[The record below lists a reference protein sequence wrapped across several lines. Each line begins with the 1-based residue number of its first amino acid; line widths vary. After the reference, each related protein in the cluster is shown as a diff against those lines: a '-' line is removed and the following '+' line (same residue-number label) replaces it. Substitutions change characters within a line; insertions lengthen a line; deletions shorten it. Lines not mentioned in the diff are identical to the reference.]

1 MAYLGLTHSCLV
13 DLNVLTWFNLEVLKI
28 FYADVADNIVVSCC
42 WLRLK
47 FDIKVNVEV
56 GVGLC
61 HSVGV
66 DWETKVKTCNI
77 STTKEYT

>member
-1 MAYLGLTHSCLV
+1 MR
-13 DLNVLTWFNLEVLKI
+13 LE
-28 FYADVADNIVVSCC
+28 
-42 WLRLK
+42 

-56 GVGLC
+56 RVEVSVGVNVDVDVGLC

-66 DWETKVKTCNI
+66 DWATKVKACNI

>member
-1 MAYLGLTHSCLV
+1 M
-13 DLNVLTWFNLEVLKI
+13 
-28 FYADVADNIVVSCC
+28 
-42 WLRLK
+42 RLK

-56 GVGLC
+56 SVGVNVDVDVDVDVGLC

-66 DWETKVKTCNI
+66 DWATKVKACNI